1 MRGVDDKG
9 AVWAYH
15 VVQLPFVCIES
26 LVEPEEIGKTSVNE
40 GQMYAS
46 LGFRKLPTRRIGYGS
61 VICAFDSAALEI
73 RLEMS
78 TSVQY
83 W

>member
-1 MRGVDDKG
+1 MGVPCGTIAVRLHMRT
-9 AVWAYH
+9 
-15 VVQLPFVCIES
+15 ES

-40 GQMYAS
+40 GQMYVS
-46 LGFRKLPTRRIGYGS
+46 LGFRKLPARRIGYGS

-73 RLEMS
+73 RSEMS